1 MKNNIIKIAIQNAL
15 ATAAYVVAVASFLF
29 YAPRVFKSGDDTVL
43 VPIVMLL
50 LFVFSAAMTGLLL
63 FGRPAFWYLDGK
75 KKEALSLLISTLVI
89 LLLITLVA
97 FSALFLRWFSW

>member
-1 MKNNIIKIAIQNAL
+1 MKNNIIKNAVLNAL

-29 YAPRVFKSGDDTVL
+29 YAPKMFESETKTVL
-43 VPIVMLL
+43 VPIAMLM

-75 KKEALSLLISTLVI
+75 KKEALLLLIYTLVI
-89 LLLITLVA
+89 FLLITLAA
-97 FSALFLRWFSW
+97 FFTLFLRFAK